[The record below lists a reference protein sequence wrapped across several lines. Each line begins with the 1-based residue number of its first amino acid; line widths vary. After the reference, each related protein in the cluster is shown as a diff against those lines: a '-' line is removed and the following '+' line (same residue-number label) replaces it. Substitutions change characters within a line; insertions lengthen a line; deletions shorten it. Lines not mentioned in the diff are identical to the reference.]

1 MNLNDQ
7 QAAGEACVSCGME
20 GLATEGQVVGT
31 CDGVKV
37 WACFGGC
44 TFLALAA
51 VSS

>member
-1 MNLNDQ
+1 MNLTDQ
-7 QAAGEACVSCGME
+7 QAAGEACVSCGKE

-44 TFLALAA
+44 VVIATMAL
-51 VSS
+51 S